1 MIWNDIEK
9 WMAEQTHFEA
19 NLLLILIWIK
29 ISLRLSCL
37 SAFSL
42 LFQPYSSRHT
52 EDAEFLLESL
62 DTVEAVGHIVVGRI
76 VAARNSLNQD

>member
-9 WMAEQTHFEA
+9 WMADHTHFEV

-42 LFQPYSSRHT
+42 LFQSYSSRYT

-62 DTVEAVGHIVVGRI
+62 DTVEAVGRN
-76 VAARNSLNQD
+76 VAGRNSLNQD